1 MGRVA
6 MRAEIGET
14 SKFRAAVA
22 ALRMRAPGLRS
33 GSAFH
38 PQTSIRKHR
47 VRANPPRSHRIMQ
60 VSVESTGNLERRVTL
75 SLPAGD
81 VEAQAGS
88 RLREIAQNVRI
99 KGFRPGKVPAK
110 VIEQRYGGQVRA
122 EIVDG
127 LLRQALDQ
135 AVRDNELRVAGLPQV
150 TPGEDAAEGELKYV
164 ASVEL
169 VPDFG
174 ELDMG
179 KLEVVRH
186 TAEVTDADIERMLE
200 NLRQQR
206 GSWNKVERAAKAGD
220 LVNVETSS
228 VIDGVR
234 MPPEGAEKTST
245 VLGSAAIYPEVESA
259 IAGMQPGEEKTIDVI
274 LPADWHA
281 AQFAGKTVTSTFKLI
296 DVSEQV
302 LPEVDAAFIRSFGV
316 KSGDLEQFKADIRS
330 NLERELKGALMN
342 RLRREVSEQ
351 LVAAYQDVELPPRL
365 VESEANALRANAAEQ
380 ARRQG
385 QQLTAGT
392 EAFMDAARKRVLVGL
407 LVGEVARRN
416 ELRLEPERLN
426 ETMRLIAST
435 YEQPQQV
442 IDLYRNDP
450 QLMQGLQNRVMEEQV
465 TDWIAERAKHTVK
478 ALSFQDAIG
487 Q

>member
-1 MGRVA
+1 
-6 MRAEIGET
+6 
-14 SKFRAAVA
+14 
-22 ALRMRAPGLRS
+22 
-33 GSAFH
+33 
-38 PQTSIRKHR
+38 
-47 VRANPPRSHRIMQ
+47 MQ
-60 VSVESTGNLERRVTL
+60 VSVESTGNLERRVIL

-81 VEAQAGS
+81 VEAQVGN
-88 RLREIAQNVRI
+88 RLREIAHTVRI

-110 VIEQRYGGQVRA
+110 VVEQRYGGQVRA
-122 EIVDG
+122 EILDG
-127 LLRQALDQ
+127 LLREGLGK
-135 AVRDNELRVAGLPQV
+135 AVRENELNVVGAPQMM
-150 TPGEDAAEGELKYV
+150 PGEDAAEGELKYV

-169 VPDFG
+169 APDFG

-186 TAEVTDADIERMLE
+186 TAEVTDADVERMLE

-206 GSWNKVERAAKAGD
+206 ASWTKVTRAAKTGD
-220 LVNVETSS
+220 LVNLETSS
-228 VIDGVR
+228 IVDGVR
-234 MPPEGAEKTST
+234 MPAEGMEKTST
-245 VLGSAAIYPEVESA
+245 VLGSAAIYPEIESA
-259 IAGMQPGEEKTIDVI
+259 IAGMQPGEEKTLDVT

-281 AQFAGKTVTSTFKLI
+281 AQFAGKTITSTFRLL
-296 DVSEQV
+296 DVAEQV

-316 KSGDLEQFKADIRS
+316 KSGELEQFKAEIRA

-342 RLRREVSEQ
+342 RLRREVGEQ
-351 LVAAYQDVELPPRL
+351 LAAVYKDVELPPRL
-365 VESEANALRANAAEQ
+365 VETEAQALMANAAEQ

-385 QQLTAGT
+385 QQLAAAP
-392 EAFMDAARKRVLVGL
+392 EAFQEAARKRVLVAL

-465 TDWIAERAKHTVK
+465 TDWIAERAQHTEK
-478 ALSFQDAIG
+478 ALSFQEAIS

>member
-1 MGRVA
+1 
-6 MRAEIGET
+6 
-14 SKFRAAVA
+14 
-22 ALRMRAPGLRS
+22 
-33 GSAFH
+33 
-38 PQTSIRKHR
+38 
-47 VRANPPRSHRIMQ
+47 MQ
-60 VSVESTGNLERRVTL
+60 VSVESIGNLERRVTL
-75 SLPAGD
+75 SLPVGD

-110 VIEQRYGGQVRA
+110 VVEQRYGGQVRA

-127 LLRQALDQ
+127 LLREALDK
-135 AVRDNELRVAGLPQV
+135 AVRENELRVAGLPQV

-169 VPDFG
+169 VPEFG
-174 ELDMG
+174 DLDMS

-186 TAEVTDADIERMLE
+186 TAEVADADIERMLE

-206 GSWNKVERAAKAGD
+206 GSWNKIERAAKSGD
-220 LVNVETSS
+220 LVNIETSS
-228 VIDGVR
+228 VVDGAR
-234 MPPEGAEKTST
+234 MPAEGMEKTST
-245 VLGSAAIYPEVESA
+245 VLGSGGIYPEIETA
-259 IAGMQPGEEKTIDVI
+259 IAGMQPGEEKTLDVT

-281 AQFAGKTVTSTFKLI
+281 AQFAGKTITSTFKLV
-296 DVSEQV
+296 DVAELV

-316 KSGDLEQFKADIRS
+316 KGGELEQFKTEIRS

-342 RLRREVSEQ
+342 RLRREVGEQ
-351 LVAAYQDVELPPRL
+351 LVEAYKDVELPARL
-365 VESEANALRANAAEQ
+365 VDNEARALQANAAEQ

-385 QQLTAGT
+385 QQLAAGP
-392 EAFMDAARKRVLVGL
+392 EAFQDAARKRVLVGL

-416 ELRLEPERLN
+416 DLRLEQERLN

-435 YEQPQQV
+435 YEQPEQV
-442 IDLYRNDP
+442 IALYRNDP
-450 QLMQGLQNRVMEEQV
+450 QMMQGLQNRVMEEQV
-465 TDWIAERAKHTVK
+465 TDWIAERAKHTEK
-478 ALSFQDAIG
+478 ALSFQEAIG

>member
-1 MGRVA
+1 
-6 MRAEIGET
+6 
-14 SKFRAAVA
+14 
-22 ALRMRAPGLRS
+22 
-33 GSAFH
+33 
-38 PQTSIRKHR
+38 
-47 VRANPPRSHRIMQ
+47 MQ
-60 VSVESTGNLERRVTL
+60 VSVESVGNLERRVIL
-75 SLPAGD
+75 SLPADD
-81 VEAQAGS
+81 VEAQIGS

-110 VIEQRYGGQVRA
+110 VVEQRYGGQVRA
-122 EIVDG
+122 EILDG
-127 LLRQALDQ
+127 LLREGLGK
-135 AVRDNELRVAGLPQV
+135 AVRENELNVVGAPQMM
-150 TPGEDAAEGELKYV
+150 PGEDAAEGELKYV

-169 VPDFG
+169 APDFG
-174 ELDMG
+174 ELDMS

-186 TAEVTDADIERMLE
+186 TAEVTDADVERMLE

-206 GSWNKVERAAKAGD
+206 ASWTQVTRAAKAGD
-220 LVNVETSS
+220 LVNLETSS
-228 VIDGVR
+228 TVDGTR
-234 MPPEGAEKTST
+234 MPAEGVERTST

-259 IAGMQPGEEKTIDVI
+259 IAGMQPGEEKTLDVT

-281 AQFAGKTVTSTFKLI
+281 AQFAGKTITSTFKLL
-296 DVSEQV
+296 DVAEQV

-316 KSGDLEQFKADIRS
+316 KSGELEQFKVEIRA

-342 RLRREVSEQ
+342 RLRREVGEQ
-351 LVAAYQDVELPPRL
+351 LAAVYKDVELPPRL
-365 VESEANALRANAAEQ
+365 VETEAQALMANAAEQ

-385 QQLTAGT
+385 QQLAAAP
-392 EAFMDAARKRVLVGL
+392 EAFQEAARKRVLVAL

-465 TDWIAERAKHTVK
+465 TDWIAERAQHTEK
-478 ALSFQDAIG
+478 ALSFQEAIS

>member
-1 MGRVA
+1 
-6 MRAEIGET
+6 
-14 SKFRAAVA
+14 
-22 ALRMRAPGLRS
+22 
-33 GSAFH
+33 
-38 PQTSIRKHR
+38 
-47 VRANPPRSHRIMQ
+47 MQ
-60 VSVESTGNLERRVTL
+60 VSVESIGNLERRVIL
-75 SLPAGD
+75 SLPTGD
-81 VEAQAGS
+81 VEAQVGS
-88 RLREIAQNVRI
+88 RLREIAHTVRI

-110 VIEQRYGGQVRA
+110 VVEQRYGGQVRA
-122 EIVDG
+122 EILDG
-127 LLRQALDQ
+127 LLREGLGK
-135 AVRDNELRVAGLPQV
+135 AVRENELNVVGAPQMM
-150 TPGEDAAEGELKYV
+150 PGEDAAEGELKYV

-169 VPDFG
+169 APDFG

-179 KLEVVRH
+179 KLEIVRH
-186 TAEVTDADIERMLE
+186 TAEVTDEDVERMLE

-206 GSWNKVERAAKAGD
+206 ASWTQATRAAKAGD
-220 LVNVETSS
+220 LVNLETSS
-228 VIDGVR
+228 IVDGVR
-234 MPPEGAEKTST
+234 MPAEGAERTST

-259 IAGMQPGEEKTIDVI
+259 IVGMQPGEEKTLDVT

-281 AQFAGKTVTSTFKLI
+281 AQFAGKTVTSTFKLL
-296 DVSEQV
+296 DVAEQV

-316 KSGDLEQFKADIRS
+316 KSGDLGQFKADIRS

-342 RLRREVSEQ
+342 RLRREVGEQ
-351 LVAAYQDVELPPRL
+351 LAAVYKDVELPPRL
-365 VESEANALRANAAEQ
+365 VENEAQALMANAAEQ

-385 QQLTAGT
+385 QQLAAAP
-392 EAFMDAARKRVLVGL
+392 EAFQDAARKRVLVAL

-426 ETMRLIAST
+426 ETMHLIAST

-465 TDWIAERAKHTVK
+465 TDWIAERAQHTEK
-478 ALSFQDAIG
+478 ALSFQEAIN